1 MKPRRPGVVRRKPG
15 RVARGSALGTLALSP
30 IALGAIALSAIFG
43 GRPVAGRTS
52 VELRAVARD
61 TSGASGFPAEG
72 ASVRGTTVV
81 TVDVDD
87 GRIDAAYHLGSN
99 LVHGL
104 AVLLVVLAVVT
115 AVGVLRRR
123 PVNLATVVV
132 AGLVAAYC
140 AVAAFAVP
148 WARGWAV
155 DRVVEDY
162 GLPTSVEQAQALG
175 VGFHVA
181 APQLSSFAWTTGLLG
196 CAAVALGAMLW
207 ALHLRRLLGRR

>member
-1 MKPRRPGVVRRKPG
+1 MVRRKPG
-15 RVARGSALGTLALSP
+15 RVARGAALGTLGVSP
-30 IALGAIALSAIFG
+30 IVLGAIALSAIFG

-61 TSGASGFPAEG
+61 ASGATGFPAEG
-72 ASVRGTTVV
+72 AAVRSTSVV

-104 AVLLVVLAVVT
+104 AALLVVLAVVT

-123 PVNLATVVV
+123 PVGLASVVV
-132 AGLVAAYC
+132 AGFVAAYC

-155 DRVVEDY
+155 DRVIADH
-162 GLPTSVEQAQALG
+162 GLPVSVEQAQALG

-181 APQLSSFAWTTGLLG
+181 APQVSSFAWTAGLLG
-196 CAAVALGAMLW
+196 CAVVALGAVLW